1 MPKQCPSCAKPA
13 TGPFCS
19 HCGAAVAAERAC
31 AECSA
36 LLKPGVRFCNECG
49 APAGEAAPPP
59 TSTPEP
65 AGKGS
70 GAPVAWIVSG
80 AAIAALLLV
89 VLIPRFQG
97 EPAGPAAMAPPPA
110 TAPMAGPQGIDLSS
124 MSPREAADRLFD
136 RVMRTAAQ
144 GDTADALVFVPMA
157 LNAYEAVPEMDA
169 DAHYHVATLH
179 LLQGEPTA
187 AREAAQRILADDPN
201 HLFGLYTAAQAEDQL
216 GNTAGSLELYRRFL
230 ESYPTE
236 ITRELPEYSA
246 HAPAIPEMRAEAQAA
261 VR

>member
-1 MPKQCPSCAKPA
+1 MPKECPTCGKPA
-13 TGPFCS
+13 TGRFCS
-19 HCGAAVAAERAC
+19 ECGAPVAAEGTC

-36 LLKPGVRFCNECG
+36 PLKPGVRFCNECG
-49 APAGEAAPPP
+49 APADGTSAPPRTP
-59 TSTPEP
+59 PEP
-65 AGKGS
+65 AGRGS
-70 GAPVAWIVSG
+70 GAPIAWIVTG
-80 AAIAALLLV
+80 VAIAALLLV
-89 VLIPRFQG
+89 VLIPRFQS
-97 EPAGPAAMAPPPA
+97 EPSASGMAPPPA
-110 TAPMAGPQGIDLSS
+110 AGPMAGPQSVDLSS

-157 LNAYEAVPEMDA
+157 LNAYEAVPDMDA

-179 LLQGEPTA
+179 LLQGEASA
-187 AREAAQRILADDPN
+187 AREAARRILDDDPG
-201 HLFGLYTAAQAEDQL
+201 HLFGLYTAAQAEEQL
-216 GNTAGSLELYRRFL
+216 GNREGAVELYRRFL

-236 ITRELPEYSA
+236 IARELPEYTA